1 MGLPIPKLTARS
13 LVRFPARPNAQ
24 QAGQENVPN
33 VIQLSSDQWPWSSRI
48 ICDVYITYNIYNPIP
63 KLTARSLVR
72 FPARPNT
79 QQARQENVPNGIQL
93 SSDHGHHVN
102 LSQLLNTSIIPS
114 PK

>member
-13 LVRFPARPNAQ
+13 LARFLPHPNTQ
-24 QAGQENVPN
+24 QARQENVPN
-33 VIQLSSDQWPWSSRI
+33 AIQLSSDQWPWSSRI

-79 QQARQENVPNGIQL
+79 QQAGQENVP
-93 SSDHGHHVN
+93 SV
-102 LSQLLNTSIIPS
+102 
-114 PK
+114 